1 MEQHGVLS
9 GMSIA
14 AFLFLQAVK
23 EHITEKYDLDYE
35 VFSQPLQFDNHL
47 KLEVAEEEAKRQG
60 YKITPLIDNAIVR
73 LEKNVY
79 TYIAFF
85 HQSTRFYNYPK

>member
-73 LEKNVY
+73 LVKVCVFCLFWGEEGY
-79 TYIAFF
+79 AC
-85 HQSTRFYNYPK
+85 

>member
-1 MEQHGVLS
+1 
-9 GMSIA
+9 MSIA
-14 AFLFLQAVK
+14 TFLFLQAVK

-35 VFSQPLQFDNHL
+35 VFSQPLQFDDHL

-73 LEKNVY
+73 LQLQCIGYLVGGGGLSVY
-79 TYIAFF
+79 AGGDFICTAL
-85 HQSTRFYNYPK
+85 HAHL